1 MFSQSF
7 WQGLGVSAHSLMSA
21 FTRSKRTD
29 LFRRLINSRKLSTFQ
44 CTHRY
49 NFSRRY
55 SVWNQDYTYND
66 KNQLCWYIYHWD
78 INQEPFYTRSFLRLK
93 WLEHFVNRMFQ
104 NKFTTHFLTC
114 FLARSFHFP
123 YLLPFFLFPPFVPL
137 SPPFF
142 VLFLLW
148 TIPPALVPFIHP
160 SIHPSIYLSPS

>member
-1 MFSQSF
+1 
-7 WQGLGVSAHSLMSA
+7 MSA

-93 WLEHFVNRMFQ
+93 LLEHFVNRMFQ

-142 VLFLLW
+142 VLFLLRSPLLSPALVPSLQPSLLW

-160 SIHPSIYLSPS
+160 SIYLSPS